1 VLCQGLE
8 DVLWSSV
15 VEVIEQN
22 CAISNPFV
30 SKLKNVSLSLGSAI
44 A

>member
-1 VLCQGLE
+1 VFSKFPK
-8 DVLWSSV
+8 DILWGSV

-22 CAISNPFV
+22 CAISNPLV